1 MAVIPLVFSEM
12 LGVAFV
18 FLGEAAALVLGFFLD
33 LNNWACAG
41 ITESA
46 AHANSMRENFIL
58 GCKIL
63 YLKRFR
69 EGRMKKW
76 NKSFAKFAKY

>member
-1 MAVIPLVFSEM
+1 MPLVFSAM
-12 LGVAFV
+12 LGIAFV

-46 AHANSMRENFIL
+46 AQANSMRENFIL

-69 EGRMKKW
+69 EGMMKKW
-76 NKSFAKFAKY
+76 NKSLKKFVEF

>member
-18 FLGEAAALVLGFFLD
+18 FFGEAAALVLGFFLD

-46 AHANSMRENFIL
+46 AQANSMRENFIS